1 MVFFGAI
8 KEVYGATIEVYG
20 ATKEVNGV
28 TEVYG
33 ADTGKFRGLMEPKQK
48 TILVN
53 IFYSSDCLI
62 IFRISIKFSKPN
74 RNPESGPI
82 TRGKRN

>member
-1 MVFFGAI
+1 
-8 KEVYGATIEVYG
+8 
-20 ATKEVNGV
+20 
-28 TEVYG
+28 
-33 ADTGKFRGLMEPKQK
+33 
-48 TILVN
+48 
-53 IFYSSDCLI
+53 LI